1 MNNFTK
7 YVIVLIFALLVA
19 ITIGKDNADFS
30 GDWVLDKELSKMP
43 EGRIQI
49 CKITIKQDGDKL
61 ATSRT
66 YENDYGEEYPF
77 SEDLTLG
84 GDPLEHFI
92 YDMPRKA
99 EAKWSKDKKNIIF
112 ESTTTFYGDSGEVD
126 MLAKENWSLDKKAK
140 TLAIEF
146 TSTSSLG
153 EQKGKAVF
161 KKAAKKAE

>member
-1 MNNFTK
+1 MNALTK
-7 YVIVLIFALLVA
+7 YAVVFVLVLFVSVSF
-19 ITIGKDNADFS
+19 GKENSDFS

-43 EGRIQI
+43 ESSIQI
-49 CKITIKQDGDKL
+49 CKINIKQDGKKL
-61 ATSRT
+61 VTSRT

-99 EAKWSKDKKNIIF
+99 EAKWSKDKKNIVF
-112 ESTTTFYGDSGEVD
+112 ESTTTFYGDSGEVN
-126 MLAKENWSLDKKAK
+126 MLGKENWSLDKKAG
-140 TLAIEF
+140 TLTIEF
-146 TSTSSLG
+146 TSSSSMG
-153 EQKGKAVF
+153 EQKGTAVF